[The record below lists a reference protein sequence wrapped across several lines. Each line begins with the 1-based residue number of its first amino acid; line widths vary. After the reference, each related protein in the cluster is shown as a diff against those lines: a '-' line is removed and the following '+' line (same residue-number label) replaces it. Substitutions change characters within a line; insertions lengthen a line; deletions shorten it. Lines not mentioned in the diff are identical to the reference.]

1 MRFNPAFGVLL
12 AALLPVLGGCSHGP
26 VSGGAD
32 LTDHDCLARVMYFES
47 LRSSDEGMLAVGTTV
62 MNRLADPRYP
72 KTVCGVVG
80 QPHQY
85 APGVLSNPV
94 SPGKSLARAE
104 RIADDVLAGARH
116 PQVGSGKFFHT
127 VGWHY
132 PYNDAHYLV
141 VAGGN
146 AFYEKVAPQFRTFV
160 HDLQPAVPN
169 GFAPPPPPFGD
180 PEPLPLRPVP
190 VMVASRT
197 PAEPSFAPRPPR
209 PRTIDDLLAYSAP
222 RPPVERVS
230 DARLS
235 PAQLHP
241 FTD

>member
-1 MRFNPAFGVLL
+1 MRCKLAFRLGFL
-12 AALLPVLGGCSHGP
+12 AIVSVLGGCSHAP
-26 VSGGAD
+26 IGAD
-32 LTDHDCLARVMYFES
+32 LSDHDCLARVMYFES

-62 MNRLADPRYP
+62 MNRLDTPGYP

-85 APGVLSNPV
+85 APGVLTNSV
-94 SPGKSLARAE
+94 SPGKSYARAE
-104 RIADDVLAGARH
+104 RVADDVLGGARH

-146 AFYEKVAPQFRTFV
+146 AFYEKVAPQYRTFV
-160 HDLQPAVPN
+160 PNLPPDQPD
-169 GFAPPPPPFGD
+169 GFTPPPPPFD
-180 PEPLPLRPVP
+180 ETVASVPRRRPVA
-190 VMVASRT
+190 VADAA
-197 PAEPSFAPRPPR
+197 AETRQDRPHS
-209 PRTIDDLLAYSAP
+209 IDDILGDGNGRTSP
-222 RPPVERVS
+222 SRVS
-230 DARLS
+230 VARLS
-235 PAQLHP
+235 PSQLHP